1 MANFYDWEN
10 FWKGWRNTKVE
21 NEEDLYF
28 QVGKTINKKPVE
40 KEIFDLINNH
50 IMDVLSLGSN
60 DTLVELCCGNG
71 LCTYE
76 FKDWVQQIVAIDFAP
91 HLIEAA
97 NKFKSAPNIT
107 YKLGDVFTFLNTFND
122 HWDVHPSKFL
132 MNDSL
137 AYFTP
142 ENLADMLKSIIR
154 ISGGKFAFLIR
165 GVPNDELKWNFYN
178 TEERKQR
185 YLDNKAKG
193 DETND
198 GLGRWWSP
206 TELRELCR
214 SLNIN
219 CMISNQVPPIS
230 DYRMDILIGSN

>member
-1 MANFYDWEN
+1 MSNFYDWEN
-10 FWKGWRNTKVE
+10 FWKNWRNKQVE

-40 KEIFDLINNH
+40 KEIFDLINRH
-50 IMDVLSLGSN
+50 IMDVLDLTPN

-76 FKDWVQQIVAIDFAP
+76 FKDSARQIMAVDFAP

-97 NKFKSAPNIT
+97 KKFKSAPNIT
-107 YKLGDVFTFLNTFND
+107 YALGDVFTFLSTFNE
-122 HWDVHPSKFL
+122 HWDVHPTKFL

-142 ENLADMLKSIIR
+142 DDLGKMLSSIIR
-154 ISGGKFAFLIR
+154 ISGGNFAFLLR
-165 GVPNDELKWNFYN
+165 GVPNDQLKWNFYN

-185 YLDNKAKG
+185 YLENKAKG

-206 TELRELCR
+206 DEVHALCD
-214 SLNIN
+214 SLGLSGIV
-219 CMISNQVPPIS
+219 SNQAPPIS
-230 DYRMDILIGSN
+230 DYRMDILISSK